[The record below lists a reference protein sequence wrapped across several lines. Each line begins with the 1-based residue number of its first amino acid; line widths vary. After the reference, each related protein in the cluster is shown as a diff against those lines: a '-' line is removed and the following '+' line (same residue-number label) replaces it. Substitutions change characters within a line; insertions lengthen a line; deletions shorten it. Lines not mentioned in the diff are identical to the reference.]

1 MPNAGAIDDFTGIGF
16 ATPAL
21 MSGWLPMID
30 RCDPR
35 NDVRLQTSIP
45 AARYARVVLEPLAPK
60 QRAQGMPGARRAR
73 SLACKVKKHTS

>member
-30 RCDPR
+30 RLRPS
-35 NDVRLQTSIP
+35 Q
-45 AARYARVVLEPLAPK
+45 
-60 QRAQGMPGARRAR
+60 
-73 SLACKVKKHTS
+73 